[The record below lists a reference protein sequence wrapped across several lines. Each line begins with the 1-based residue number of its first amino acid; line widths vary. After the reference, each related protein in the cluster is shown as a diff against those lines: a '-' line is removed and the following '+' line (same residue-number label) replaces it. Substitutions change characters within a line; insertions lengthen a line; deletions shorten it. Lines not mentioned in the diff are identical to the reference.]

1 MAAIEDAVKAEL
13 NRPNA
18 ASLLKRRRSRRQLF
32 KPAHLKGGHAG
43 QSALDQ
49 MGTIGA
55 DSGRG
60 RDAGQPKEPG
70 ADANKNPGAAEN
82 R

>member
-13 NRPNA
+13 DRPDA
-18 ASLLKRRRSRRQLF
+18 ARLLMRRRSRRQLL
-32 KPAHLKGGHAG
+32 KPEHFMGGHAG
-43 QSALDQ
+43 RAALDQ

-60 RDAGQPKEPG
+60 RDAGQPKELG